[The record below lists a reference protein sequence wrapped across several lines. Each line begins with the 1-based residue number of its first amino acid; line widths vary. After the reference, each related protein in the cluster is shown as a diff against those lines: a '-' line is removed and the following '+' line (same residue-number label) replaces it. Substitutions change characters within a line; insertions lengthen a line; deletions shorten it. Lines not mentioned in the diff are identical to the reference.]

1 MHLIRKTQLL
11 FSLVLATINVSAQQP
26 PINRQSLVQ
35 RHNITNTRID
45 SLESL
50 SLGNGKFAFTAD
62 VTGLQTFPE
71 RYAKGVSLGTQSEW
85 GWNRWK
91 DTVGYKFEETLKE
104 YTLNG
109 KKSTYSIQYSE
120 PLRKRNAADWFRKS
134 VHRIQL
140 GNLGFDLYKKD
151 GSLAKP
157 SDIKNIRQTLNMWTG
172 E

>member
-1 MHLIRKTQLL
+1 MRGVLSIL
-11 FSLVLATINVSAQQP
+11 SLTFLMLNTVLAQITA
-26 PINRQSLVQ
+26 INRQSLVQ

-120 PLRKRNAADWFRKS
+120 PLRRRNAADWFRKS

-140 GNLGFDLYKKD
+140 GNLGFDGIERGRRSRLC
-151 GSLAKP
+151 LRRARRKP
-157 SDIKNIRQTLNMWTG
+157 QASG
-172 E
+172 EENG